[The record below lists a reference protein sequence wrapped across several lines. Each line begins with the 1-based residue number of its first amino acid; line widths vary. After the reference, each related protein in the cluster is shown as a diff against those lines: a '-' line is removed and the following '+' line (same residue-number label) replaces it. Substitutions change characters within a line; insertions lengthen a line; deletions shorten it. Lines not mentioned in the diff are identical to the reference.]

1 MKVGMERKGFSLIGL
16 LFVIAIVGILTAI
29 VVPGYSAYSTKA
41 GHTEAM
47 GTTVPVERLVAAE
60 LSPILSRIRLSPF
73 SRKKVGP
80 CLYGAVRV

>member
-1 MKVGMERKGFSLIGL
+1 MMKVGMERKGFSLIGL

-60 LSPILSRIRLSPF
+60 LAHPLTNPPLPVF
-73 SRKKVGP
+73 P
-80 CLYGAVRV
+80 